1 MSIQKKA
8 QTFRLSENQLRSIEE
23 ALERGSIVEVKIER
37 SVPVVVEI
45 RRKLLCRY
53 SSGEGRE
60 EIQRDHN

>member
-8 QTFRLSENQLRSIEE
+8 RTFKLSERQLRSIEE

-45 RRKLLCRY
+45 RRKLLCRH
-53 SSGEGRE
+53 SSGEDRE
-60 EIQRDHN
+60 AIQRDHN